1 MENDK
6 VSLKFGTSFIFF
18 KDFCL
23 WLCSRLFFQS
33 VFLRY
38 VYFLCKWRSDAIWN
52 LPSFHGSSYFEAFCL
67 SMFSEKVIVI
77 GDSKTCCPFKRDENF
92 ETRFTMMRGSE
103 VRATSIFHTWYCLL
117 CLMIQLLAGTCFPK
131 KLTSKWQKRFKLWF
145 SVTNKNTQTHTWA
158 LFRTRRYFTGDWI
171 LPCCLSLNLT
181 LKWMGSMYHQH
192 LGLLQP
198 VPFSM
203 LTTPRRL
210 IAESNGSPWQI
221 LGDI

>member
-1 MENDK
+1 MTIRCYLE
-6 VSLKFGTSFIFF
+6 FT
-18 KDFCL
+18 
-23 WLCSRLFFQS
+23 
-33 VFLRY
+33 
-38 VYFLCKWRSDAIWN
+38 YFSQLQ
-52 LPSFHGSSYFEAFCL
+52 SYFKAFCL

-77 GDSKTCCPFKRDENF
+77 GDSKTCCPFKRDGNF

-103 VRATSIFHTWYCLL
+103 ARATSICYTWYCLL
-117 CLMIQLLAGTCFPK
+117 CLVIQLFAGTTYSLCFPM
-131 KLTSKWQKRFKLWF
+131 KLTSKWQNFTILNGKKGSNCDFQ
-145 SVTNKNTQTHTWA
+145 SQTKTHKHTRA
-158 LFRTRRYFTGDWI
+158 LFRTRRYFTRDWI

-203 LTTPRRL
+203 LTTPRQL